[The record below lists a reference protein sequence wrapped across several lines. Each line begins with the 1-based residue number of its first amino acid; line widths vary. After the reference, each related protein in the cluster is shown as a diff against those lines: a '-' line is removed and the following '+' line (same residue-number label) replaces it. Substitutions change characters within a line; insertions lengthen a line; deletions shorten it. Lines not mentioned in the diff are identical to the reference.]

1 VLILNPA
8 WKYQSYDWRFGDNR
22 SGNRCSQGR
31 SFPFGELREGPDS
44 GIIGMIGWM
53 DCGKNRHPVV
63 GANDD
68 SIKKDRK
75 IHGLISS
82 RLGSRKAKPNK
93 GVVIATPSKGFFAAQ

>member
-1 VLILNPA
+1 
-8 WKYQSYDWRFGDNR
+8 
-22 SGNRCSQGR
+22 
-31 SFPFGELREGPDS
+31 
-44 GIIGMIGWM
+44 M